1 MPSES
6 TFKSPLIH
14 AITSNN
20 CEVSLMEII
29 SKTEL
34 AELLRISPRTVDYW
48 VSIGKL
54 PRPGYLGRRAFWK
67 RDEITEIIA
76 VAFSRSGNV

>member
-1 MPSES
+1 MSDKS
-6 TFKSPLIH
+6 AFKPPLIH

-29 SKTEL
+29 SKKEL
-34 AELLRISPRTVDYW
+34 AKLLRISPRTVDYW

-67 RDEITEIIA
+67 RDEITQII
-76 VAFSRSGNV
+76 VGAFSRSGNV

>member
-6 TFKSPLIH
+6 TFKPPLIH

-20 CEVSLMEII
+20 CEVSIMEII

-34 AELLRISPRTVDYW
+34 AELLRISPRTVDHW

>member
-1 MPSES
+1 MQSKS
-6 TFKSPLIH
+6 TFKPSLIH

-29 SKTEL
+29 SKAEL

-67 RDEITEIIA
+67 RDEIIEIIA
-76 VAFSRSGNV
+76 AAFSRSGNV